1 MVEVKQNQLAIR
13 NERLSWNSMVG
24 NEFWT
29 STESQRGWKYIA
41 FKPQKRLSKCCSLHN
56 CMNDPYFRTCLFAFF
71 LLLLFRLFQCRIKE
85 YEKLKTNLFPLTPQ
99 NRLAWW
105 LPSLSF
111 SVSSSD
117 RTSVFACV
125 VCSATESSLSSSSYT
140 DINKNRIQ
148 KLAKILNNVSVTI
161 VSSTDFQTTTD
172 RIFKKWV
179 IFYNA

>member
-1 MVEVKQNQLAIR
+1 
-13 NERLSWNSMVG
+13 MVG
-24 NEFWT
+24 KEFWT
-29 STESQRGWKYIA
+29 STESKRGWKNIA
-41 FKPQKRLSKCCSLHN
+41 FKQQKCLSKCCSLYN
-56 CMNDPYFRTCLFAFF
+56 CTNEPYFRTCSFVFI
-71 LLLLFRLFQCRIKE
+71 LLLFRLFQCWIKE
-85 YEKLKTNLFPLTPQ
+85 YEKLKTNLFPLAPQ